1 MREGPLWWGGERGDL
16 SGVGVGDAEARGERG
31 PEGFVVNLREREGEG
46 PWCFEPLLWQ
56 TFSPELTG

>member
-1 MREGPLWWGGERGDL
+1 MRDKALCGGVGKGADSAELGDL

-46 PWCFEPLLWQ
+46 RALVF
-56 TFSPELTG
+56 